1 MSEIAEYFSYGVIVS
16 FAVAILCWLWC
27 ALSVGSNADDD
38 ADKLQETLSRG
49 GRR

>member
-27 ALSVGSNADDD
+27 ALSCGRTADDA
-38 ADKLQETLSRG
+38 ADRLAETLLRKEE
-49 GRR
+49 R